1 MILHNILT
9 KILWKIFDVRYCLK
23 KWWWKV
29 LKWWFDGKWM
39 KWWKYNNDDIPETLW
54 DAYWKNV
61 NEKFDMKIFDEKWNR
76 WWFMMMN
83 LVSPESLFLHFFGGG
98 GVAQEQVQVQDL
110 WFAVCCCVPAVLVG
124 VGFLLLQRS
133 GGDMH
138 TCMLVLA
145 GWVQEQVQVKASGGR
160 RERFHSY
167 GKMLYMHTQG
177 LRWR

>member
-1 MILHNILT
+1 M
-9 KILWKIFDVRYCLK
+9 
-23 KWWWKV
+23 
-29 LKWWFDGKWM
+29 
-39 KWWKYNNDDIPETLW
+39 
-54 DAYWKNV
+54 
-61 NEKFDMKIFDEKWNR
+61 
-76 WWFMMMN
+76 
-83 LVSPESLFLHFFGGG
+83 LVWPSKTCCKMRRSCSYRAREGG
-98 GVAQEQVQVQDL
+98 GVAQEQVQVQVQDV
-110 WFAVCCCVPAVLVG
+110 WFAVVCCCVPAVLVG

-145 GWVQEQVQVKASGGR
+145 GWVQEQVQVKALGGR

>member
-1 MILHNILT
+1 MR
-9 KILWKIFDVRYCLK
+9 VRVWGRHAYRWPMLRGLVREQV
-23 KWWWKV
+23 KV
-29 LKWWFDGKWM
+29 QVQFW
-39 KWWKYNNDDIPETLW
+39 
-54 DAYWKNV
+54 
-61 NEKFDMKIFDEKWNR
+61 
-76 WWFMMMN
+76 
-83 LVSPESLFLHFFGGG
+83 LVLGFCFCSPQAARGRGVAHAGLAVENGLVCCKMRRSCSYRARGGG
-98 GVAQEQVQVQDL
+98 GVAQEQVQVQDV

-145 GWVQEQVQVKASGGR
+145 WWVQEQVQVKASGGR

>member
-1 MILHNILT
+1 M
-9 KILWKIFDVRYCLK
+9 
-23 KWWWKV
+23 
-29 LKWWFDGKWM
+29 
-39 KWWKYNNDDIPETLW
+39 
-54 DAYWKNV
+54 AYV
-61 NEKFDMKIFDEKWNR
+61 E
-76 WWFMMMN
+76 
-83 LVSPESLFLHFFGGG
+83 GGG
-98 GVAQEQVQVQDL
+98 TGAGSGTGS
-110 WFAVCCCVPAVLVG
+110 VLVG

-160 RERFHSY
+160 RGRFHSY